1 MLRDFSQ
8 VFQGGQ
14 VTALVGTSGSGKT
27 TLVRLLLHLLKPQ
40 KGQVWVDGQ
49 DLSDMNLESYY
60 RCVAYIPQEPPIFDG
75 TLRENLL
82 FDRQVDTVVLNE
94 IIQKVGLK
102 ELVARLPKGLETIVG
117 ERGIKLSGGERQRL
131 SFGRVLLQ
139 DPKIIILDEPTSA
152 LDSLTEDFIT
162 HNLLA
167 ILKGKTVIVVAH
179 RLQTVRSADQI
190 LVMEEGQVVQAG
202 TFTQLLSQS
211 GKFYQLWQKQTR
223 EKDPEAEDLPAG

>member
-1 MLRDFSQ
+1 MGRTCQRS
-8 VFQGGQ
+8 
-14 VTALVGTSGSGKT
+14 TSS
-27 TLVRLLLHLLKPQ
+27 
-40 KGQVWVDGQ
+40 
-49 DLSDMNLESYY
+49 SYY

-82 FDRQVDTVVLNE
+82 FDRPVDTAVLNE
-94 IIQKVGLK
+94 IVRQVGLD
-102 ELVARLPKGLETIVG
+102 ELVAPAAQRIGDHRRRTRDQAVRRRK
-117 ERGIKLSGGERQRL
+117 QRL

-223 EKDPEAEDLPAG
+223 EEDPEAAGTACRIDQWGWRTTIPAD